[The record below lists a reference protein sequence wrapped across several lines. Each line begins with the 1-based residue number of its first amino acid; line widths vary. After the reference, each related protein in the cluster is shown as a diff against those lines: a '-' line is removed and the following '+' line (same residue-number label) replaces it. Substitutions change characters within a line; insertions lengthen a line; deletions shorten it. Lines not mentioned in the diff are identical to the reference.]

1 MTSYFDDM
9 TRKDVKLTKSRKNDV
24 NAVVKAEVKQ
34 AAVVKAG
41 VLKA

>member
-24 NAVVKAEVKQ
+24 NGVVKAEVKQ